1 VVEEVHLWLLAA
13 GVAAGLVGSVS
24 GLASLISY
32 PALLAAG
39 LSPVSAN
46 VTNTVAVLGVTTGA
60 VAGSRRELAD
70 QWPRALRLA
79 AVMVAGGALGAAL
92 LLLTPSEVFEVI
104 VPWLIGVGALL
115 LLFRDQVRRWATSRR
130 PTSSATNSPTSTHRH
145 SPAIGRAGLH
155 RIASTAVMLLLG
167 VYGGYFGAGVGI
179 IALAVMAL
187 QRTEP
192 LAVTNAVK
200 NVGTGSANA
209 VASLVYVFFGPVDWG
224 AALAMGVGGV
234 LGGLIGPGVVRIA
247 PERPLRYFVGFA
259 GLGLALH
266 LARG

>member
-1 VVEEVHLWLLAA
+1 VIHGVHLWLLLA

-24 GLASLISY
+24 GLASLVSY

-60 VAGSRRELAD
+60 VAGSRQELAD

-79 AVMVAGGALGAAL
+79 AVMIVGGALGAAL
-92 LLLTPSEVFEVI
+92 LLLTPSEVFEVV
-104 VPWLIGVGALL
+104 VPWLIGFGALL
-115 LLFRDQVRRWATSRR
+115 LLFRDQVRRWTTSRR
-130 PTSSATNSPTSTHRH
+130 PSGARPDPVLATSRL
-145 SPAIGRAGLH
+145 GG
-155 RIASTAVMLLLG
+155 TAWFVVMLVLG
-167 VYGGYFGAGVGI
+167 IYGGYFGAGVGI

-200 NVGTGSANA
+200 NLGTGSANA
-209 VASLVYVFFGPVDWG
+209 AAALAYLFFGPVDWG
-224 AALAMGVGGV
+224 AAIAMGVGGV
-234 LGGLIGPGVVRIA
+234 LGGLIGPGVVRVA
-247 PERPLRYFVGFA
+247 PERPLRYLVAVA
-259 GLGLALH
+259 GIGLALH
-266 LARG
+266 LALN